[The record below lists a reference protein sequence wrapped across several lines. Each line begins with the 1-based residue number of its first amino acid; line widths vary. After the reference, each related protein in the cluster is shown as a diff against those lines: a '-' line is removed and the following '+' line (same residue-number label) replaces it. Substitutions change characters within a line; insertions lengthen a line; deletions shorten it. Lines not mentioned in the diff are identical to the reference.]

1 MYIVST
7 TENSNKA
14 GTR

>member
-7 TENSNKA
+7 TEYNEC
-14 GTR
+14 